1 MYENAEKP
9 GDIFPTVASIIYS
22 NEYYIYRGT
31 TVLPNDTHDTI
42 ARRLSLPRP
51 HSLCKIAHADRMGVT
66 YRGCRSKVRS
76 ILEPTWLRI
85 AQYQYFLNRVYRT
98 NCSVPHPTSQTTSNC
113 CCFKLQ

>member
-9 GDIFPTVASIIYS
+9 GDIFPTVAIGNHQYCI
-22 NEYYIYRGT
+22 YYISQT
-31 TVLPNDTHDTI
+31 TLLPNDMHDTI

-51 HSLCKIAHADRMGVT
+51 PSLCKIAHADRMGVT

-85 AQYQYFLNRVYRT
+85 ARAPVFLKPCVSY
-98 NCSVPHPTSQTTSNC
+98 
-113 CCFKLQ
+113 

>member
-1 MYENAEKP
+1 MYENAQKP
-9 GDIFPTVASIIYS
+9 GDIFPTVGSIIYI
-22 NEYYIYRGT
+22 NEYLIYRGT

-51 HSLCKIAHADRMGVT
+51 PSLCKTAHADRMGVT

-85 AQYQYFLNRVYRT
+85 AH
-98 NCSVPHPTSQTTSNC
+98 VPVF
-113 CCFKLQ
+113 FKPCVSY